1 MTAAVRVVA
10 VDLGAESGR
19 CVLAA
24 FDGDRVQVEEVGRFP
39 NGPVRVAGQL
49 HWNVLQLYREI
60 TDGLRRCAAGGEVAA
75 VSVDTWGVDYAL
87 VDSRGALVGLP
98 YHYRDRRT
106 EGMMEEAFRRVPP
119 EEIYR
124 TTGIQFMPINTLYQ
138 LVAQVAARDPALQI
152 ARRLLLMPDLFHYW
166 LSGVQASDR
175 TIASTTQCLDARTGQ
190 WAGSLLERLGLPVY
204 LFPPVVP
211 PASVLGPLRPD
222 VAEEAGVRD
231 TVVVAAA
238 GHDTAAAVAAV
249 PADRPDFA
257 YISSG
262 TWSLVGVE
270 APSPVLTEQAR
281 RANVTNEA
289 GVAGTIRVLKNVM
302 GLWLLQEC
310 RRRWAAG
317 GLGDYGDLM
326 RLAEQALAFG
336 PIVDPDQERF
346 LRPTD
351 MPAAVQQACLESGQR
366 APDGPGEITRCI
378 LESLAVKYR
387 YVLDRLE
394 EVTGRAV
401 GVLHVVGGGSRNAL
415 LCQMTADATG
425 RLVLAGPDEAT
436 ALGNALVQL
445 MALGRLGSLEELR
458 AVVRRSVAVRAYEPR
473 PDDRWERAL
482 EILRAQVTVHG

>member
-1 MTAAVRVVA
+1 MRVVA

-19 CVLAA
+19 CVVAV
-24 FDGDRVQVEEVGRFP
+24 FTGDRVQTEEVARFP
-39 NGPVRVAGQL
+39 NGPVRLSGRL
-49 HWNVLQLYREI
+49 HWNVVQLYREI
-60 TDGLRRCAAGGEVAA
+60 TEGLRRCAARSAEVAA

-87 VDSRGALVGLP
+87 LDARGALVGLP

-106 EGMMEEAFRRVPP
+106 EGMMEEAFRRVPR
-119 EEIYR
+119 EEIYQ

-138 LVAQVAARDPALQI
+138 LLAQVVEGDPALGI
-152 ARRLLLMPDLFHYW
+152 AHRMLLMPDLFHFW
-166 LSGVQASDR
+166 LSGVQMTDR
-175 TIASTTQCLDARTGQ
+175 TIASTTQCLDTRTGW
-190 WAGSLLERLGLPVY
+190 WASALLERLGLPTH
-204 LFPPVVP
+204 LLPPVVA
-211 PASVLGPLRPD
+211 PASILGPLRPD
-222 VAEEAGVRD
+222 VAEEVGLRG

-257 YISSG
+257 YVSSG

-270 APSPVLTEQAR
+270 ADSPVVTDRAM
-281 RANVTNEA
+281 RANITNEA
-289 GVAGTIRVLKNVM
+289 GVAGTVRVLQNVM

-310 RRRWAAG
+310 RRRWAQTSP
-317 GLGDYGDLM
+317 LGYDDL
-326 RLAEQALAFG
+326 LALAARAPAFG

-351 MPAAVQQACLESGQR
+351 MPAAIQQACRETGQ
-366 APDGPGEITRCI
+366 PVPEGPGAIARCI

-394 EVTGRAV
+394 EVTGRAIPV
-401 GVLHVVGGGSRNAL
+401 VHVVGGGSRNAL

-436 ALGNALVQL
+436 AIGNALVQV
-445 MALGRLGSLEELR
+445 MALGHLGSLADLR
-458 AVVRRSVAVRAYEPR
+458 AVVRRSVSVRVHEPHR
-473 PDDRWERAL
+473 DDRWEQAL
-482 EILRAQVTVHG
+482 ALLRAQVDSHG